1 MFETYRK
8 KVQLLIKVIP
18 FIKEAGCFALHG
30 GTAIN
35 LFVREQC
42 FLMNDDDETISIM
55 EFGDTAESSVL
66 KCLSELPYFLG
77 AK

>member
-1 MFETYRK
+1 MFEIYRK
-8 KVQLLIKVIP
+8 KVRLLIQVIP
-18 FIKEAGCFALHG
+18 FVKEAGCFALHG

-42 FLMNDDDETISIM
+42 FLMNDNETISIM
-55 EFGDTAESSVL
+55 EFGDTAEGAFL
-66 KCLSELPYFLG
+66 KCLNELPYFLG